1 MFHYKKGGICLPD
14 DQHKPSKNQK
24 CYMAGWRFIKEGSEE
39 IQDKLWHAS
48 VPLVSRRKCNRQ
60 KSYSDLIKKA
70 SIMCRL

>member
-1 MFHYKKGGICLPD
+1 
-14 DQHKPSKNQK
+14 
-24 CYMAGWRFIKEGSEE
+24 MAGWRFIKEGSEE